1 MVYMV
6 PHEAF
11 ACRCAEGDVVLRQSY
26 KPESYVKLYYACP
39 KSKPPKHFGCGFF
52 LWKETRLRELMSSP
66 GAPSY
71 SAGHST
77 PPMDGGLFEHYGKF
91 RNAMQKEMEEL
102 LGEEASK
109 NIIIKQSNDGSGL
122 GAALLAA
129 SNPRVAE

>member
-11 ACRCAEGDVVLRQSY
+11 ACRCAKGDIVLRQSY
-26 KPESYVKLYYACP
+26 KHESYGKLYYACP
-39 KSKPPKHFGCGFF
+39 KTKPPKHFGCGFF

-77 PPMDGGLFEHYGKF
+77 PPITVADISTPLSYSSDLQRPSKLFSGS
-91 RNAMQKEMEEL
+91 
-102 LGEEASK
+102 SK
-109 NIIIKQSNDGSGL
+109 K
-122 GAALLAA
+122 
-129 SNPRVAE
+129 